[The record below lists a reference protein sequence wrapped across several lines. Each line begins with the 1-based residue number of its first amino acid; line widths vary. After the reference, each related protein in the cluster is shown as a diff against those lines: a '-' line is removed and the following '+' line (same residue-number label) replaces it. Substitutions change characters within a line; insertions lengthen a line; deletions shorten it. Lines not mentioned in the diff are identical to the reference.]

1 MAKTKGIVMNTS
13 KKCTFLYTEYGDY
26 LKIKTPPTTP
36 LLGQVIEVD
45 LPIRKAIS
53 PIFLKMASIAAMLL
67 LVLGVSVFNIVS
79 GANTAV
85 AAVVMDINNSKELLV
100 NSDAKV
106 LKVIDLNQGTQTL
119 PSELELRG
127 KDIYTSVALM
137 IDQANTQGAFKQSK
151 NPVMASIIPLNNRQV
166 DIVDQAKLRD
176 SIRRLMLEE
185 NISADLM
192 VSAIDDTTQKT
203 AQNLGM
209 SVNNY
214 LVYKRLMDKGV
225 VVNPIG
231 LGYNN
236 TLHMLKEANTTLNS
250 LFPKECVTVNPQSET
265 PQETPNAMETP
276 MTGKNMPSNDTQK
289 SSSNPI
295 PTQSSGQSQS
305 SSSSS
310 SPNPSSP
317 NMTNTLPPTSYP
329 MPSSSPTNIT
339 PSVPI
344 PKQDNMPANSGS
356 GSHNMMP

>member
-1 MAKTKGIVMNTS
+1 MAKTRGIVMKTS
-13 KKCTFLYTEYGDY
+13 QQSTILYTEYGDY
-26 LKIKTPPTTP
+26 LKIKTPLAAP
-36 LLGQVIEVD
+36 LLGQVMEVD
-45 LPIRKAIS
+45 LPLRKAIS
-53 PIFLKMASIAAMLL
+53 PSFLKIASIAAMLL
-67 LVLGVSVFNIVS
+67 IVLGVSVFNIVS

-100 NSDAKV
+100 NSNAKV
-106 LKVIDLNQGTQTL
+106 LKVIDLNQGTQTS
-119 PSELELRG
+119 PSELELQG

-137 IDQANTQGAFKQSK
+137 VDQANTQGGFKQGK
-151 NPVMASIIPLNNRQV
+151 NPVMASIIPLNNRQA

-176 SIRRLMLEE
+176 SIRRLMLEK
-185 NISADLM
+185 NISSDLM
-192 VSAIDDTTQKT
+192 VSTTDENTQKT

-214 LVYKRLMDKGV
+214 LVYKGLLANGF

-236 TLHMLKEANTTLNS
+236 TLHMLTEANTTLNS

-265 PQETPNAMETP
+265 PQETPNAMGTP
-276 MTGKNMPSNDTQK
+276 MTGKNMPSIGTK
-289 SSSNPI
+289 KASSNPI
-295 PTQSSGQSQS
+295 PTQSSGQSQ
-305 SSSSS
+305 SSSS

-329 MPSSSPTNIT
+329 MSSSSPTNIT

-344 PKQDNMPANSGS
+344 PKQDNMPSNSGS